1 VVADVLA
8 GWIDGGGLI
17 GEPVSERVRRLDPFG
32 FGWPNVVSVVRLL
45 LLPFIVWLVA
55 RRTDAAS
62 WVAVGVF
69 AAGAFSDGV
78 DGYLARR
85 HGMKTATGAW
95 LDPLSDKV
103 FVAVPAVV
111 LSIIG
116 EFPWWA
122 TVVIVAREVAV
133 TLLRWRLDAR
143 GGVSMPASFPAK
155 TKTVSQL
162 SAVGLAM
169 MPLSAAWDPLVV
181 GMTVLAVAL
190 TVYTGGEYFFT
201 TRHRVRAG

>member
-1 VVADVLA
+1 MRD
-8 GWIDGGGLI
+8 
-17 GEPVSERVRRLDPFG
+17 RVQRRLDPFG

-45 LLPFIVWLVA
+45 LLPVIVWLLI
-55 RRTDAAS
+55 RRSDAAS
-62 WVAVGVF
+62 WLAVGLF
-69 AAGAFSDGV
+69 AVGALSDGL

-85 HGMKTATGAW
+85 HAMKTTTGAW

-111 LSIIG
+111 LSGLG

-122 TVVIVAREVAV
+122 TVVIVVRELAV

-143 GGVSMPASFPAK
+143 GGVSLPASLPAK
-155 TKTVSQL
+155 AKTVIQL

-169 MPLSAAWDPLVV
+169 MPLPEAWEPV
-181 GMTVLAVAL
+181 VLAVVVAAVGL
-190 TVYTGGEYFFT
+190 TVYTGAEYFFT
-201 TRHRVRAG
+201 TRHRVRA